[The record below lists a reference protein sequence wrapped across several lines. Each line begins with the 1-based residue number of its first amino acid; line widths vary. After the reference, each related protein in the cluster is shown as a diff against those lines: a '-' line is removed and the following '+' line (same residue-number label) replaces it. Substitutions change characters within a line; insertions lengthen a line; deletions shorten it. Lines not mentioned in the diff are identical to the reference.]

1 MYVMLRIALF
11 GNDGM
16 ARNSLTEVIDGEKS
30 PHFLFDIA
38 ALTPVEMQD
47 INGVLQV
54 TERCLNSPA
63 GVIKLFHALKREL
76 DVTEVG
82 SKVLVD
88 AVSNHDTD
96 NTKVKRKLRSLG
108 KIVKM
113 AVRNK
118 GVGVSVSLDFACLP
132 VCKDGADFTVKLAV
146 FVA

>member
-16 ARNSLTEVIDGEKS
+16 ARNSLTEVIDGETS
-30 PHFLFDIA
+30 PHFLLDILT
-38 ALTPVEMQD
+38 LTPVEMHD

-54 TERCLNSPA
+54 TERGLNSPA
-63 GVIKLFHALKREL
+63 GMIELFHAVKWEL
-76 DVTEVG
+76 VVTEVG
-82 SKVLVD
+82 GKVLVD
-88 AVSNHDTD
+88 AVSNLDAD

-113 AVRNK
+113 VAWNK
-118 GVGVSVSLDFACLP
+118 GVGVPVSLDFVCLP
-132 VCKDGADFTVKLAV
+132 MCKDGADFTVKLAV